1 MLNFDLKKEFYK
13 LSIGVIIMSIIMVA
27 IFAAFGKFDY
37 KVVTGAALGTLVTIA
52 NYLFLAFS
60 IEKISRNDDV
70 NNGKSIMTFSYF
82 MRLAVIAVTIIVA
95 IKLPIF
101 NYIAVALPFLF
112 PRVVIVAINL
122 IDSKKDSGK

>member
-13 LSIGVIIMSIIMVA
+13 LSIGVIIMSIIMVT

>member
-1 MLNFDLKKEFYK
+1 MLNFDLKREFYK
-13 LSIGVIIMSIIMVA
+13 LSIGVIVMSVIMVA
-27 IFAAFGKFDY
+27 IFAALGKFDY

-60 IEKISRNDDV
+60 IERISQKDDV

-82 MRLAVIAVTIIVA
+82 IRLAVIAVTIIIA

-122 IDSKKDSGK
+122 IDSKKDSKK

>member
-1 MLNFDLKKEFYK
+1 MLNFDLKREFYK
-13 LSIGVIIMSIIMVA
+13 LSIGVIVMSVIMVA
-27 IFAAFGKFDY
+27 IFAALGKFDY

-60 IEKISRNDDV
+60 IERISQKDDV

-82 MRLAVIAVTIIVA
+82 IRLAVIAVTIIIA

-112 PRVVIVAINL
+112 PRVVIVGINL
-122 IDSKKDSGK
+122 IDSKKDSKK

>member
-1 MLNFDLKKEFYK
+1 MLNFDLKREFYK
-13 LSIGVIIMSIIMVA
+13 LSIGVIIMSVIMVA
-27 IFAAFGKFDY
+27 IFAALGKFDY

-60 IEKISRNDDV
+60 IERISQKDDV

-82 MRLAVIAVTIIVA
+82 IRLAVIAVTIIIA

-122 IDSKKDSGK
+122 IDSKKDSKK